1 MEIEQKL
8 RELLSIMINF
18 VAFKFSD
25 EELNEIKD
33 VIRYSDDVKELDEVK
48 EKLLN
53 ALINLDEDKKRIER
67 LTENLIELIAV
78 IERKSS
84 LEIKASSAEE
94 ALQNAIN
101 ELNSIKEKLECIEK
115 ERIDYI
121 RAYVVDLVKQITEGT
136 GSTDVKII
144 AEYTIDRIEKEPASL
159 FQPEVFRRIQD
170 LILEKEKEIEVERSK
185 LREQLKKV
193 LKSIISTINS
203 LSDSEDVILGHLN
216 EHLTDIE
223 DVLNLTNLDEIT
235 ERLTQLSA
243 RLRDTIKKT
252 QRELKK
258 TREELGKNAQIIEQL
273 KVELEKYKEMAIVDE
288 LTGILNRRG
297 ILDMLTKEISRSER
311 FKLPLSVT
319 MIDIDDFKDVNDT
332 YGHLTGDKVL
342 RAVAQIMKS
351 NIRSIDLL
359 GRYGGEEFLLVFPNT
374 PKENA
379 KIAAEK
385 LRKEVESHRFKY
397 KDKEFRITISAGVA
411 EYSFGDDINSL
422 ISKADEALYK
432 AKSSGKN
439 RVEVY

>member
-1 MEIEQKL
+1 MEVEQKL

-18 VAFKFSD
+18 LAFKFSD

-33 VIRYSDDVKELDEVK
+33 VIRYSDDLKELDEVK
-48 EKLLN
+48 ERLFN
-53 ALINLDEDKKRIER
+53 ALINLDEDKKRVER
-67 LTENLIELIAV
+67 LAENLIELIAA
-78 IERKSS
+78 IEKKSS
-84 LEIKASSAEE
+84 LEIKASSVEE
-94 ALQNAIN
+94 ALQNAVN

-121 RAYVVDLVKQITEGT
+121 RAYVVDLVKQITEGS

-144 AEYTIDRIEKEPASL
+144 AEYTIDRIEKEPVSL

-193 LKSIISTINS
+193 LRSIISTINS
-203 LSDSEDVILGHLN
+203 LADSEDMILGHLN

-243 RLRDTIKKT
+243 KLRETIKKT

-258 TREELGKNAQIIEQL
+258 TREELGKNAKIIEQL
-273 KVELEKYKEMAIVDE
+273 KVELEKYKEMAVVDE

-297 ILDMLTKEISRSER
+297 ILDMLAKEISRAER
-311 FKLPLSVT
+311 FKLPLSIT
-319 MIDIDDFKDVNDT
+319 MIDIDNFKSVNDS

-342 RAVAQIMKS
+342 RAMAQIIKS
-351 NIRSIDLL
+351 NIRSIDLF

-385 LRKEVESHRFKY
+385 LRREIESHKFKY
-397 KDKEFRITISAGVA
+397 KNEEFRITISAGVA
-411 EYSFGDDINSL
+411 EYNYGDDVKSL

-432 AKSSGKN
+432 AKSFGKN